1 MQHKI
6 SVSHLRTA
14 FHSMP
19 FICKYLRLRL
29 FTAGAC
35 TVYPVLIA
43 LLMMMSIFPEN
54 AVAGP
59 KSPGDGPPPLVTVA
73 VVNELDVNP
82 PAEYIGHVEAIQ
94 TVDLRAR
101 VEGFLEQVMFRE
113 GSDVHAGDLLYVIE
127 QAPCQ
132 ARVDADKAL
141 VAQAEAILTK
151 ARQYLKRARTVR
163 SGGVSATDMDNA
175 VTEELRAQAG
185 IEQARANLARS
196 ELDLKYT
203 MVKAPINGRI
213 GRTAFTKG
221 NLVGPT
227 SGPLARIIQTDPI
240 RVVYSISEN
249 NLADIRAALK
259 DASMDR
265 ENPALAS
272 RIKLPD
278 GEILKTAGQIDFV
291 DNEIDAKTGT
301 IAVRAVFDNHDG
313 LLLPGQY
320 VTILICQNR
329 AELRPVVSQSAVQI
343 DRKGHYVLVVD
354 SKNQVEQR
362 RITTGAVINNQ
373 WAVESGLAVGEKV
386 IVQGIQKVTPGRT
399 VKTIIAGE

>member
-1 MQHKI
+1 MQHKV

-43 LLMMMSIFPEN
+43 LLLMMSIFPKN
-54 AVAGP
+54 SVAGP
-59 KSPGDGPPPLVTVA
+59 KGPGDGPPPLVTVA
-73 VVNELDVNP
+73 AVSERDVNP

-127 QAPCQ
+127 QAHYQ

-185 IEQARANLARS
+185 LEQARANLARS

>member
-1 MQHKI
+1 MQHKV
-6 SVSHLRTA
+6 SVSHLRL
-14 FHSMP
+14 
-19 FICKYLRLRL
+19 FIV
-29 FTAGAC
+29 GAC

-43 LLMMMSIFPEN
+43 LLLMMSIFPKSS
-54 AVAGP
+54 AAGP
-59 KSPGDGPPPLVTVA
+59 KGPGDGPPLVTVA
-73 VVNELDVNP
+73 AVNEQDVNP

-101 VEGFLEQVMFRE
+101 VEGFLEQVMFKE

-127 QAPCQ
+127 QAPYQ

-141 VAQAEAILTK
+141 VAQAEAVLTK

-175 VTEELRAQAG
+175 VTEELRALAGLEQAG
-185 IEQARANLARS
+185 ANLARS

-213 GRTAFTKG
+213 GRTAYTKG

-227 SGPLARIIQTDPI
+227 SGPLARIVQVDPI

-249 NLADIRAALK
+249 NFADIRAALK
-259 DASMDR
+259 DASGDR

-291 DNEIDAKTGT
+291 DNEIDAETGT

-320 VTILICQNR
+320 VTILICQSR
-329 AELRPVVSQSAVQI
+329 AELRPIVPQSAVQI

-399 VKTIIAGE
+399 VKTIIAGK